1 MEGKKLTSAMTFPRE
16 GRLCTPFPFLL
27 APFKLNQPPDV
38 QADAPRQPT
47 RSSKAKRATHGVFF
61 INSQLEHPIPAD
73 LHTLYIH
80 RDRTEARLRRA
91 VRGMAGEGDGG
102 EGKTEARRGKEGGQT
117 GRRERIHPGRK

>member
-1 MEGKKLTSAMTFPRE
+1 M
-16 GRLCTPFPFLL
+16 CNPFSLLL
-27 APFKLNQPPDV
+27 APFKPDQPPDV
-38 QADAPRQPT
+38 QADAARQPT

-91 VRGMAGEGDGG
+91 ARGMATEGDWG
-102 EGKTEARRGKEGGQT
+102 EGKTVAKEGKEGGRT
-117 GRRERIHPGRK
+117 GRRERIDPGRK